1 VVGKN
6 GIILLKMLAGSGH
19 GRADTP
25 HRGTHHRPA
34 QALETAADG
43 PHKSYS
49 RSYDYAQARDDMFAA
64 TDSEWAPWFATRS
77 DDKRRLRLNIIK
89 HLLKSIPYE
98 VPKPAKIT
106 LPKR

>member
-1 VVGKN
+1 MDEQ
-6 GIILLKMLAGSGH
+6 IRRIE
-19 GRADTP
+19 GRITDPRKRWKPPPTD
-25 HRGTHHRPA
+25 
-34 QALETAADG
+34 L
-43 PHKSYS
+43 KSYS

-77 DDKRRLRLNIIK
+77 DDKRRLRLNIIT